1 MSKIDLKTIT
11 TDELKGQILEGL
23 DPNTYLKEAVS
34 LNRVDLVRA
43 MFDFGA
49 RTSTLYD
56 PSTRDQFLENSP
68 DGVSSYISL
77 FNERSNREAIEMCF
91 NEVASCLYDIDYSSC
106 TNRSY
111 QFTNED
117 KISHWSFGL
126 TEREATDPKFIE
138 MSLELCDIGG
148 WEDRFPNVNPNES
161 TGSYLISTVRDLGY
175 SRMAVEDLSD
185 VIDPEYISPNI
196 SFTFNIYL
204 VSSYELKSFLGKLTF
219 EGFSEIVGISH
230 VNDSKLFKLDGSID
244 FSIFDNMKT
253 TVSGQQRK
261 RGN

>member
-11 TDELKGQILEGL
+11 PDELKDLILEGL
-23 DPNTYLKEAVS
+23 NPNTYLKDAVS

-43 MFDFGA
+43 MFDYGA
-49 RTSTLYD
+49 TTSTLFG
-56 PSTRDQFLENSP
+56 PSTRDQFLNNCP
-68 DGVSSYISL
+68 DGVARYISL

-91 NEVASCLYDIDYSSC
+91 NEVSSCLYDIDYSSC

-111 QFTNED
+111 QFTNEA

-126 TEREATDPKFIE
+126 TEREANDPIYIE
-138 MSLELCDIGG
+138 MALELCDIGD
-148 WEDRFPNVNPNES
+148 WDDRFSNVNPNELN
-161 TGSYLISTVRDLGY
+161 GFYLISTVRDLGY
-175 SRMAVEDLSD
+175 SRMAVDDLSD

-204 VSSYELKSFLGKLTF
+204 VSSYELKPFLGKLTF

-230 VNDSKLFKLDGSID
+230 VGDSKLFKTDGSID

>member
-1 MSKIDLKTIT
+1 MSTIDLKTIT
-11 TDELKGQILEGL
+11 ADELKDQILEGL
-23 DPNTYLKEAVS
+23 EPNTYLKDAVS

-43 MFDFGA
+43 MFDYGA

-56 PSTRDQFLENSP
+56 PSTRDNFLDSCPAE
-68 DGVSSYISL
+68 VTKYISL
-77 FNERSNREAIEMCF
+77 FNEHSNREAIEMCF

-111 QFTNED
+111 QFTTED
-117 KISHWSFGL
+117 KVSHWSFGL
-126 TEREATDPKFIE
+126 TEREATDPEYIE
-138 MSLELCDIGG
+138 MALELCDIGN

-161 TGSYLISTVRDLGY
+161 TGYYLISTVRDLGY
-175 SRMAVEDLSD
+175 AQMAVENLSD

-204 VSSYELKSFLGKLTF
+204 VSSYELKPFLGKLTF

-230 VNDSKLFKLDGSID
+230 VSDSKLFKLDGSID